1 MLSVEFW
8 AIIDVYVKEFSI
20 FSALIKSSFNCVQVN
35 SNLFS
40 FSKPEDGDDEA
51 TPTSPAPSD
60 TKYYINE
67 LQLQYATIIS
77 KPTVSLKENLSSL
90 GEKVDPKFYNVR
102 PMGGVNS
109 REGAESMDTQTVDQ
123 EVSSGYDV
131 GTYVVSRV
139 SKRFILLWLYRT
151 ILVQRDSYTFGLNSI
166 GL

>member
-1 MLSVEFW
+1 M
-8 AIIDVYVKEFSI
+8 
-20 FSALIKSSFNCVQVN
+20 QVN

-77 KPTVSLKENLSSL
+77 KPTVSLKENSSSL

-131 GTYVVSRV
+131 RTYVASRV
-139 SKRFILLWLYRT
+139 SKPLHSTLAVPYCM
-151 ILVQRDSYTFGLNSI
+151 VQRDSYTSGWCKNSENHCTI
-166 GL
+166 